1 MMQTMNDYGFIDI
14 HYHASPD
21 LYQRRWT
28 AIEAGQHYQ
37 ALGGAVVLKNHLG
50 STSIQAT
57 LLQKLGLPVF
67 PSLVLN
73 ASAGGIHTDVILH
86 ALAEYQ
92 PTIPSKLLVHFPTI
106 TGRTYRSLLQ
116 RNLVHEHLKEY
127 TQKAA
132 TVSDAKGKLRQ
143 EVIDI
148 LKMSSD
154 FPIVLST
161 GHASKE
167 EVFALVE
174 ACETYNV
181 PQLLLNQPANPLTGL
196 KADDLLWLTQQKS
209 VFVEQTALTYLLGHQ
224 SKEDFEQVLKE
235 VPRVIYSSD
244 LGQTSQMDIA
254 DWYRVSETYFKQFL
268 LSNKR
273 QNEIKRD
280 NAYNLLFGKEFFVE
294 Q

>member
-1 MMQTMNDYGFIDI
+1 MNDYRFIDI

-28 AIEAGQHYQ
+28 AREAGQSYQ
-37 ALGGAVVLKNHLG
+37 ALAGAVILKSHLG

-57 LLQKLGLPVF
+57 LAQREGLPVF
-67 PSLVLN
+67 PSVVLN
-73 ASAGGIHTDVILH
+73 AVAGGIHRGVILR

-92 PTIPSKLLVHFPTI
+92 PAIPSNLLVHFPTI

-116 RNLVHEHLKEY
+116 RKLVHPHLNEY
-127 TQKAA
+127 MHEA
-132 TVSDAKGKLRQ
+132 TTLFNEKYNLRK

-174 ACETYNV
+174 ACETHNV

-196 KADDLLWLTQQKS
+196 YAADLLELTQHKS
-209 VFVEQTALTYLLGHQ
+209 VWVEQTALTYLLGHQ
-224 SKEDFEQVLKE
+224 SKEDFAQVLKE

-244 LGQTSQMDIA
+244 LGQTSQMDII
-254 DWYRVSETYFKQFL
+254 DWYKASQHYFSEFA
-268 LSNKR
+268 LSIKR
-273 QNEIKRD
+273 QGEIWRD
-280 NAYNLLFGKEFFVE
+280 NAKKLLFNH
-294 Q
+294 